1 MAYERNNRSTSGR
14 YSGGRNAS
22 SRGGLDVHRH
32 AVDTRVRAAS
42 AYSRAVEQ
50 SKTSVHGH
58 GSEHAHTA
66 SSDRGTYRGKHYS
79 ARGSRHGASSRYARD
94 SYTSSR
100 SGRARERDDR
110 GGSNAHRHD
119 EGRRLAGGRGLKPY
133 VAALV
138 AVVAIIAIVVI
149 ANPFKAVN
157 TIAGKQSTSMNAANS
172 AAYDPSADDALPTP
186 NIAESN
192 GVELHSAVAANDLT
206 EILIHNASYAY
217 AAPLTTKLTEATNT
231 EVMANHGTGRNADE
245 QPTGDEWMTGEFIR
259 CFRSTNAGPK
269 MSAIDCGGKEGTTVY
284 SPVTGKVVLV
294 KQYKLYEKYDDYQI
308 HIQPD
313 GHPELDV
320 VLIHL
325 TDVSVKAGDQVTA
338 GETKMAKIRDVY
350 ALIGEEMQL
359 KQYTAEGDNGNH
371 THIQV
376 NLANDPSYHGLDDLK
391 QETAASGA
399 PAN

>member
-1 MAYERNNRSTSGR
+1 MAYERNNRSTGGR
-14 YSGGRNAS
+14 YSGGRGAS
-22 SRGGLDVHRH
+22 SRGGSDAHRH
-32 AVDTRVRAAS
+32 AGDTRARAAS
-42 AYSRAVEQ
+42 AYSRAVEH

-58 GSEHAHTA
+58 GSEYAHTA
-66 SSDRGTYRGKHYS
+66 SSDRETYRGKHYS
-79 ARGSRHGASSRYARD
+79 ARGGRHSASSRYGRD

-100 SGRARERDDR
+100 SGHAHERDDR
-110 GGSNAHRHD
+110 SGSNAHRHD

-138 AVVAIIAIVVI
+138 AVVVIIAIVVI

-157 TIAGKQSTSMNAANS
+157 TIADKQGTSMNATNS
-172 AAYDPSADDALPTP
+172 AAYDSSADDALPTP
-186 NIAESN
+186 IIAESN
-192 GVELHSAVAANDLT
+192 GVQLHSAVAANDLT

-245 QPTGDEWMTGEFIR
+245 QPTGDKWMTGEFIR

-338 GETKMAKIRDVY
+338 GESKMAKIRDVY

-391 QETAASGA
+391 QGTAASGA
-399 PAN
+399 SAS

>member
-1 MAYERNNRSTSGR
+1 MAYERNNRSADGR
-14 YSGGRNAS
+14 SSGGRGTS
-22 SRGGLDVHRH
+22 SRDGSGAQRH
-32 AVDTRVRAAS
+32 TASTRARAAS

-58 GSEHAHTA
+58 SSEHAYAA
-66 SSDRGTYRGKHYS
+66 SSDRETRRGKHYN
-79 ARGSRHGASSRYARD
+79 ARGGRHSASSKYSRD

-100 SGRARERDDR
+100 SAHAHEHGERS
-110 GGSNAHRHD
+110 GSSTHRHD

-133 VAALV
+133 LAALV
-138 AVVAIIAIVVI
+138 AVIVIIAVVVI
-149 ANPFKAVN
+149 ANPFNASN
-157 TIAGKQSTSMNAANS
+157 TIGGKQGTNMNAANS
-172 AAYDPSADDALPTP
+172 TAYDSSADDALPTP
-186 NIAESN
+186 IIAESN
-192 GVELHSAVAANDLT
+192 GVQLHSAVAANDLT

-231 EVMANHGTGRNADE
+231 EVMANHGTGRNASE
-245 QPTGDEWMTGEFIR
+245 QPTGNQWMTGEFIR

-313 GHPELDV
+313 GRPELDV

-350 ALIGEEMQL
+350 SLIGEEMQL

-391 QETAASGA
+391 QGTAATGA
-399 PAN
+399 SAS